1 MPSASA
7 AASLSASTT
16 TIQTSAS
23 TSTTKSHGIIRRQY
37 RSSSTTSHALLV
49 LFAALALLTT
59 QPALAAAHSL
69 QQDRAAVPIAT
80 FPEFELDG
88 TGAGSRVRQDLV
100 IFNYSS
106 NYVYAGCYNDTNKLE
121 NTTMV
126 HALRHVL
133 LGEGY
138 LTAPMCLE
146 WCAHNG
152 TATLGRPYKF
162 AGLQYSRYVLRNPVS
177 PHFRTFSF
185 FVTRNCTRS
194 GEYG

>member
-16 TIQTSAS
+16 TTQTS
-23 TSTTKSHGIIRRQY
+23 TSTTKSHGILRRQY
-37 RSSSTTSHALLV
+37 RSNSISISHALLV

-59 QPALAAAHSL
+59 QPALVAAQSL
-69 QQDRAAVPIAT
+69 LQERVVAPIAT
-80 FPEFELDG
+80 SPEFESDGDG
-88 TGAGSRVRQDLV
+88 TAAGSRARQDLV

-106 NYVYAGCYNDTNKLE
+106 NYVYAGCYNDTNQLA
-121 NTTMV
+121 NTSMV

-133 LGEGY
+133 VGEGY

-162 AGLQYSRYVLRNPVS
+162 AGLQYSRYVL
-177 PHFRTFSF
+177 
-185 FVTRNCTRS
+185 
-194 GEYG
+194 